1 VITSNQAD
9 YGRSRRFDRRAAL
22 LRKLGFTYTVA
33 DGLSVGLFVRRV
45 RFLSNPQAIPA
56 AVLHYAD
63 NRAWIDVLR
72 LHLRRGVKGGA
83 L

>member
-1 VITSNQAD
+1 MITSNQAY

-22 LRKLGFTYTVA
+22 LHKLGFRYTLA
-33 DGLSVGLFVRRV
+33 EGLPVGLYVRRQWG
-45 RFLSNPQAIPA
+45 RPQAIPA